1 MNRYKSCTV
10 GSLQYNDAGAMAPAS
25 SRRGRSRGSIGQRH
39 PDALEGRV
47 LLQGV
52 VGLVAPVAGLLHPA
66 EGHGLV
72 PAGPVIDE
80 YLAGVEPTGDAHDAV
95 DVLAPEPRRQA
106 VDAVVG
112 HGHGLLLRIEAE
124 HREHRA
130 EDLLLPDGHLGGH
143 AVEYRGR
150 DEEPSAFDLGGL
162 AAGAQPGALLAPLL
176 DVAQDA
182 AILGRSEEHTSEL
195 QSRP

>member
-1 MNRYKSCTV
+1 MSPLRAACIACSSLRSYSFCSFFDGSDLKSPNMGASPLGVFPQPTPSGGMHRYKSCTV

-72 PAGPVIDE
+72 PGGPV
-80 YLAGVEPTGDAHDAV
+80 V
-95 DVLAPEPRRQA
+95 D
-106 VDAVVG
+106 
-112 HGHGLLLRIEAE
+112 
-124 HREHRA
+124 
-130 EDLLLPDGHLGGH
+130 
-143 AVEYRGR
+143 
-150 DEEPSAFDLGGL
+150 
-162 AAGAQPGALLAPLL
+162 
-176 DVAQDA
+176 
-182 AILGRSEEHTSEL
+182 
-195 QSRP
+195 